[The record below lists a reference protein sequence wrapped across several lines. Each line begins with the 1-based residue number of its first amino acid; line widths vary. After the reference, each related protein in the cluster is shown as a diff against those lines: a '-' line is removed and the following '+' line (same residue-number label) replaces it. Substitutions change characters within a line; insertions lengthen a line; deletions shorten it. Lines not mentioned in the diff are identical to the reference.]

1 MHKIGIE
8 GIKVFA
14 SADNVALFTHLNG
27 MDPQYNFTGGT
38 NYDYS
43 PNKTYTIGLEV
54 NF

>member
-1 MHKIGIE
+1 MKRLGIG
-8 GIKVFA
+8 GARVFG
-14 SADNVALFTHLNG
+14 SVDNLALFTHLDG

-43 PNKTYTIGLEV
+43 PNRTYTIGLEV

>member
-1 MHKIGIE
+1 M
-8 GIKVFA
+8 FLPMF
-14 SADNVALFTHLNG
+14 NTPCRPALFTHLDG

-43 PNKTYTIGLEV
+43 PNRTYTIGLEV